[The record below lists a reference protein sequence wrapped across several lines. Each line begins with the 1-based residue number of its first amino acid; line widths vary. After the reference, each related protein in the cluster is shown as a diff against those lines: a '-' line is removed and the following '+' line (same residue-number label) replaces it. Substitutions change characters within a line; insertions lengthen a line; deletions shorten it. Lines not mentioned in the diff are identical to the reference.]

1 MNGKAHIKCKEEE
14 YVEDRYIRK
23 EKERMTIRIRKLID
37 KMEYSENEL
46 RANLMPL
53 LYELQEE
60 MRRKYDL

>member
-1 MNGKAHIKCKEEE
+1 M
-14 YVEDRYIRK
+14 EDRYIRK